1 VAAELRRLRPDV
13 PVLLLSGYSDEDVS
27 GLLDGLRID
36 GFLHKPLRPGAVLD
50 ELKAALRAVG

>member
-1 VAAELRRLRPDV
+1 
-13 PVLLLSGYSDEDVS
+13 LLSGYSDEDVS